1 MKLFDKISNLVTNQ
15 RVKTLNQE
23 NSNLRRIIF
32 DLNVRLR
39 DSNEANKYLMDYI
52 KKQKDDMA
60 RLRAENILLERE
72 SSISKSKL
80 AALTVR
86 ETATNS

>member
-1 MKLFDKISNLVTNQ
+1 
-15 RVKTLNQE
+15 
-23 NSNLRRIIF
+23 
-32 DLNVRLR
+32 
-39 DSNEANKYLMDYI
+39 
-52 KKQKDDMA
+52 MA

-80 AALTVR
+80 ASLTVR